1 MLYIIQSIN
10 LFFVH
15 NFLRTC
21 NLTVRFSKFTSIKR
35 YRRSLKGSPFPFK
48 YYLIIR
54 YPLVKQKQFYKLEVL
69 KVKGLARKR
78 MIRYMYGYRKDSVI
92 D

>member
-1 MLYIIQSIN
+1 MHSAIN
-10 LFFVH
+10 FQ
-15 NFLRTC
+15 
-21 NLTVRFSKFTSIKR
+21 NLHPIKI